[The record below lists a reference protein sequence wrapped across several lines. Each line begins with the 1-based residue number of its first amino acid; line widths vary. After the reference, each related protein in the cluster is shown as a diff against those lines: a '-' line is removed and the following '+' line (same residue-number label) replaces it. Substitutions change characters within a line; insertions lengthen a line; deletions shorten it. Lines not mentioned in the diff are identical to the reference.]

1 MPAFVAT
8 VRRPPRTLTE
18 VEQARLLQVT
28 GQHVDGFRDHMIYSI
43 ALGVALREMEIAALN
58 VGDVI
63 HEDGRVRRRIELR
76 VFKCSTDEPVDQY
89 VIVPDA
95 LFYKLTK
102 LIAWKQQRGESLAP
116 DAPLF
121 VSRLGERIATR
132 TIRHMFGVWQKRA
145 GFDRPFNFHALRH
158 TALTNVVRRTR
169 DIRFAQRVARHKDI
183 NTTLIYTQPS
193 DEDILRAMR
202 DQPC

>member
-1 MPAFVAT
+1 
-8 VRRPPRTLTE
+8 
-18 VEQARLLQVT
+18 
-28 GQHVDGFRDHMIYSI
+28 MIYST
-43 ALGVALREMEIAALN
+43 ALGVGLREMEIAALN
-58 VGDVI
+58 IGDVI

-76 VFKCSTDEPVDQY
+76 VFKQSTDEPVDQY

-102 LIAWKQQRGESLAP
+102 LIAWKRQRGESLAA

-121 VSRLGERIATR
+121 VSRFGERIATR
-132 TIRHMFGVWQKRA
+132 TIRHMFRVWQQRA
-145 GFDRPFNFHALRH
+145 GFDRPFNFHCLRH
-158 TALTNVVRRTR
+158 TALTNVVRRTG
-169 DIRFAQRVARHKDI
+169 DIRIAQRLGRHKDI

-202 DQPC
+202 DQQC